1 MVLFPVADRLPPAC
15 RTRDAA
21 VSHPAD
27 TIAVGLPPPIDL
39 HRYTP
44 GQFADLVMAYLAISP
59 RHHHWAGPGGSAAGG
74 VPVGEADPR
83 RLGVSPPISVPG
95 VPDEMRAA
103 VHDLTSASPGQPASF
118 SPG

>member
-1 MVLFPVADRLPPAC
+1 MRRGCLNARRKGPGTVLSGAVPPCDRFASVRLRCFVCGIMVLFPVADRLPPAC

-59 RHHHWAGPGGSAAGG
+59 RHYHWAGPGGSAAGG
-74 VPVGEADPR
+74 
-83 RLGVSPPISVPG
+83 
-95 VPDEMRAA
+95 
-103 VHDLTSASPGQPASF
+103 
-118 SPG
+118 